1 MVFLWSLYRSYRLA
15 GAPAQWAAIF
25 ARFGAKLEDVRWGAA
40 AWQGLTDMKR
50 KIIKIPRDL

>member
-15 GAPAQWAAIF
+15 GWPAQWAAIF
-25 ARFGAKLEDVRWGAA
+25 ARFGAKLENVSGVAA

-50 KIIKIPRDL
+50 KTIKIRRDL

>member
-25 ARFGAKLEDVRWGAA
+25 ARFGAKLENAAWVAA

-50 KIIKIPRDL
+50 KTIKFARDL